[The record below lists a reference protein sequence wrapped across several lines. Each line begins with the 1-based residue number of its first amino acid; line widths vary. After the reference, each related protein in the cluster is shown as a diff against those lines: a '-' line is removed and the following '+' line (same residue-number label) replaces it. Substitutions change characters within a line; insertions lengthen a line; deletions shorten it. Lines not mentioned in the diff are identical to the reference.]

1 MGTTSIK
8 KAVLINSIAKYSNV
22 IIQLV
27 INSILARL
35 LTPKDFGIV
44 AVIMVFI
51 SFFNILADM
60 GIGPAIIQNK
70 ELDDK
75 NISDIFLFTIF
86 SAIAM
91 SIAFALF
98 SYGIAAFYD
107 DSIYIKLGR
116 LLSLSVFFNIA
127 NIVPNSLMLKQKEF
141 KTIGMTAVSVNVI
154 VGSITIMLAMK
165 GASYYALI
173 INSIITNL
181 LLFSINF
188 RNSKIKIYFNYRR
201 ESIKL
206 IRSYSM
212 YQFGFNFINYFSR
225 NLDNILIGKFIGK
238 ESLGF
243 YDKAYKLMLYP
254 LQNLTFVITP
264 VLHPI
269 LSEHQNDKE
278 IIYNYFI
285 KVIKILSLIGIYA
298 GVICYFCSNEI
309 IRILYG
315 KGWDNSIPAFK
326 ILSISIWVQIIS
338 SCSGSIFQAAGRTKE
353 LFKCGVVTSI
363 CTVTGILLGVSTKN
377 IEYVSIGV
385 VTAFFINFGVICYI
399 LVYGVFQKSI
409 MNFIKNLYSSI
420 IIAGL
425 MIFVLSII
433 QIKIEN
439 SLISVLIKGVIGTI
453 VYLIGLFITKEYIFI
468 KHVLRR
474 KNE

>member
-91 SIAFALF
+91 SIAFAIF

-238 ESLGF
+238 DSLGF

-278 IIYNYFI
+278 IIYSYFI
-285 KVIKILSLIGIYA
+285 KVIKLLSLIGIYV
-298 GVICYFCSNEI
+298 GVICFFCSNEI

-315 KGWDNSIPAFK
+315 KGWEDSIPAFK

-338 SCSGSIFQAAGRTKE
+338 SCSGSIFQATGRTKE

-363 CTVTGILLGVSTKN
+363 STVTGILLGVSTKN

-385 VTAFFINFGVICYI
+385 VAAFFINFGVICYI

-453 VYLIGLFITKEYIFI
+453 VYLFGLFITKEYIFI

-474 KNE
+474 KYE

>member
-75 NISDIFLFTIF
+75 NISDIFLFIIF

-91 SIAFALF
+91 SIAFAIF

-141 KTIGMTAVSVNVI
+141 KTIGMTTVLVNVI

-165 GASYYALI
+165 GASYYSLI

-238 ESLGF
+238 DSLGF

-278 IIYNYFI
+278 IIYSYFI
-285 KVIKILSLIGIYA
+285 KVIKLLSLIGIYV
-298 GVICYFCSNEI
+298 GVICFFCSNEI

-315 KGWDNSIPAFK
+315 EGWDDSVPAFR
-326 ILSISIWVQIIS
+326 ILSISIWVQMIS
-338 SCSGSIFQAAGRTKE
+338 SCSGSIFQATGRTKE
-353 LFKCGVVTSI
+353 LFKCGVFTSI
-363 CTVTGILLGVSTKN
+363 TTVTGILIGISAKN

-385 VTAFFINFGVICYI
+385 VAAFFINFAFICYI
-399 LVYGVFQKSI
+399 LVYGVFQKNI

-420 IIAGL
+420 MIAVL

-433 QIKIEN
+433 HIRIEN

-453 VYLIGLFITKEYIFI
+453 VYLFGLFITKEYIFI
-468 KHVLRR
+468 KHILRR
-474 KNE
+474 KYE